1 MNIEYLIQLLENKM
15 IVLTNAKTQ
24 AFSVGD
30 LNTINSAEAEMAGI
44 NDTLYKLRLLLA
56 ATQAAESANTDIST
70 MIAAGVE
77 TMKSAP
83 FMMTNATECL
93 AYYDITSY
101 ATDPLHEQKIADILT
116 YMGAMN
122 SAADIDIYLENEVV
136 GCPLNGSMIFNA
148 AQEYNVDCRLLMAIM
163 EQDSRYGTAGIAVS
177 TFNPGNVGNTGTAT
191 RTYSSWQ
198 AGVEAVAQWLDNHRI
213 VATPIDI
220 PVTPI
225 DEPAEIPYVDES
237 IITGPVPPVENP
249 IIEEPITT
257 PPTPI
262 VEPTPETPPIDN
274 PTSTPPIV
282 PTEPIVLPP
291 VEEPTSTTTPI
302 SRVKS
307 KTGKLFAR
315 ANSKNI
321 KTKRNRA

>member
-24 AFSVGD
+24 AFAVGD
-30 LNTINSAEAEMAGI
+30 LNTINSAEAEMVSI

-83 FMMTNATECL
+83 LMMSNATECL
-93 AYYDITSY
+93 TQYDITSY

-122 SAADIDIYLENEVV
+122 SVADVDIYLNNGVV
-136 GCPLNGSMIFNA
+136 GCPLTGSMIFGA
-148 AQEYNVDCRLLMAIM
+148 AQEYNVDCRLMMALM
-163 EQDSRYGTAGIAVS
+163 ELDSHFGTAGIAVS
-177 TFNPGNVGNTGTAT
+177 TFNPGNIGNTGTAT

-213 VATPIDI
+213 K
-220 PVTPI
+220 
-225 DEPAEIPYVDES
+225 AEEAV
-237 IITGPVPPVENP
+237 VPVETPPEP
-249 IIEEPITT
+249 IVEEPIPIVPVVDT
-257 PPTPI
+257 PPEVIPP
-262 VEPTPETPPIDN
+262 VETPPIET
-274 PTSTPPIV
+274 PTST
-282 PTEPIVLPP
+282 EPVVLPP
-291 VEEPTSTTTPI
+291 VETPATTTEPIITPPVEVPPTEAPTSTPI
-302 SRVKS
+302 SKVKS

-315 ANSKNI
+315 SSNKNS
-321 KTKRNRA
+321 KTKRNTA

>member
-15 IVLTNAKTQ
+15 IVLTNTKTQ

-77 TMKSAP
+77 TMKTGPLAMSN
-83 FMMTNATECL
+83 TTECL

-101 ATDPLHEQKIADILT
+101 ATDPLHEQKIADILN
-116 YMGAMN
+116 YMGPMN
-122 SAADIDIYLENEVV
+122 SPADVDYYLNNQIV
-136 GCPLNGSMIFNA
+136 GCPLTGTMIFNA
-148 AQEYNVDCRLLMAIM
+148 AQEYNVDCRLMMAIM
-163 EQDSRYGTAGIAVS
+163 ELDSHFGTAGIAVT

-225 DEPAEIPYVDES
+225 DEPADIPYVDES
-237 IITGPVPPVENP
+237 IITGPVPPVETAP
-249 IIEEPITT
+249 IETPTTT

-262 VEPTPETPPIDN
+262 VEPTPETPIVDT
-274 PTSTPPIV
+274 PTSTPPIA
-282 PTEPIVLPP
+282 PEEPIVTPP
-291 VEEPTSTTTPI
+291 VEEPVSTTTP
-302 SRVKS
+302 VS
-307 KTGKLFAR
+307 KAKAKAGKLFAR
-315 ANSKNI
+315 ADSKNI

>member
-30 LNTINSAEAEMAGI
+30 LNTINSAEAEMVSI

-83 FMMTNATECL
+83 FMMSNATECL
-93 AYYDITSY
+93 AHYDITTY

-116 YMGAMN
+116 YMGPMN
-122 SAADIDIYLENEVV
+122 SAADIDIYLNNGVV
-136 GCPLNGSMIFNA
+136 ACPLTGSMIFNA
-148 AQEYNVDCRLLMAIM
+148 AQEYNVDCRLMMALM
-163 EQDSRYGTAGIAVS
+163 ELDSHFGTAGIAIS
-177 TFNPGNVGNTGTAT
+177 TFNPGNIGNTGTAT

-198 AGVEAVAQWLDNHRI
+198 AGVEAVAEWLDSHRVKAEEI
-213 VATPIDI
+213 VA
-220 PVTPI
+220 
-225 DEPAEIPYVDES
+225 
-237 IITGPVPPVENP
+237 PVETPPEP
-249 IIEEPITT
+249 IIEEPIPIVPVVDTPPEVIPPVET
-257 PPTPI
+257 PPT
-262 VEPTPETPPIDN
+262 EN
-274 PTSTPPIV
+274 PTSTPPVV
-282 PTEPIVLPP
+282 PEEPVVLPP
-291 VEEPTSTTTPI
+291 VETPTTTEPIITPPVDESVSTTTPI
-302 SRVKS
+302 SKA
-307 KTGKLFAR
+307 KAKAGKLFAR
-315 ANSKNI
+315 ANTKSI